1 MTADTD
7 TRGQVALRHLSKAFM
22 LNGQPLPVLR
32 NLSLDIRAGDPWPSS
47 ARPAAARP
55 PCCGCWRGW
64 NRPTAD
70 RS

>member
-32 NLSLDIRAGDPWPSS
+32 NLSLDIRAGES
-47 ARPAAARP
+47 
-55 PCCGCWRGW
+55 
-64 NRPTAD
+64 
-70 RS
+70 